1 MLELDWITFV
11 VIIIVA
17 LIVGAALNRLWAKSQ
32 GEDTTSLKRQV
43 DDLKRQHQNYQIS
56 VTEHFNR
63 TTQLIEG
70 LNRSYN
76 DIREH
81 LNQGADELVSPEYRL
96 ESARID
102 ENDLEELAPTP
113 KSDADKL
120 NMPRDYAPKNRDEEG
135 TLSETFGLRKEQF
148 FEEEGG
154 KTNEEAKASTEE
166 QPKKSQ

>member
-43 DDLKRQHQNYQIS
+43 DDLKRQHQNYQVS

-70 LNRSYN
+70 LNKSYN

-102 ENDLEELAPTP
+102 ENDLEELAPAP
-113 KSDADKL
+113 KSDTNKL

-154 KTNEEAKASTEE
+154 KAGEEAKASTEE

>member
-17 LIVGAALNRLWAKSQ
+17 LIVGAALSRLWARSQ

-43 DDLKRQHQNYQIS
+43 DDLKRQHQNYQVS

-63 TTQLIEG
+63 TTQLIDG
-70 LNRSYN
+70 LNKSYN

-81 LNQGADELVSPEYRL
+81 LNQGADELVVPEYRL

-102 ENDLEELAPTP
+102 ENDLEELAPAR
-113 KSDADKL
+113 KSDDDGL
-120 NMPRDYAPKNRDEEG
+120 SMPRDYAPKNRDEEG

-148 FEEEGG
+148 FEKEDEKSKEED
-154 KTNEEAKASTEE
+154 KATTEE
-166 QPKKSQ
+166 RPKKSQ